1 METKP
6 FFMRTKEEIE
16 QLLPADSDQREQ
28 ALKSLEHS
36 FSLYDFDGNHKPHP
50 YEKENLLEVIGRR
63 EMYVVDNNSPWQSE
77 CKAHLDKAFIISA
90 ALSREHPS
98 TKALILDATHSGL
111 GNLFVFGCYANIN
124 RVHIDRIDFSFSHVF
139 DMQKLEDASD
149 KSGEAFAKQKA
160 QERKNNEYDR
170 AAIQN
175 HIWLEFLF
183 ASSLGKTPIKTD
195 FMLSGKASDLP
206 NRDSIQEIISRIQA
220 DIQRRLPKCKHNLK
234 NTKNVVERCYAKL
247 LLEDRK
253 TRNDFD
259 RQDYDN
265 VFGDMYIVS
274 AAIYLGANILTGDN
288 SLKQMASYAGIKCF
302 KQLHSH
308 PTGNA

>member
-16 QLLPADSDQREQ
+16 KILPADSVQRQQ

-50 YEKENLLEVIGRR
+50 YEKENLLEVISRR

-77 CKAHLDKAFIISA
+77 CQAHLDKAFIISA

-98 TKALILDATHSGL
+98 TKALILDATRCEL
-111 GNLFVFGCYANIN
+111 GNLFAFGCYENVA
-124 RVHIDRIDFSFSHVF
+124 RVHIDRIDSSFGHVF
-139 DMQKLEDASD
+139 DMEKLEKASD
-149 KSGEAFAKQKA
+149 KSGEAFAKLKK
-160 QERKNNEYDR
+160 QEKVNNDHDKT
-170 AAIQN
+170 AIRN
-175 HIWLEFLF
+175 HIGLELFFLS
-183 ASSLGKTPIKTD
+183 ALGTTPIKTN
-195 FMLSGKASDLP
+195 FIQSGKASDLP
-206 NRDSIQEIISRIQA
+206 NRDSIHEIISRFQA

-234 NTKNVVERCYAKL
+234 QTKNAVERCYARL

-259 RQDYDN
+259 KPDYDN

-274 AAIYLGANILTGDN
+274 TAIYLGANILTGDN
-288 SLKQMASYAGIKCF
+288 GLKQMATYAGVKCF
-302 KQLHSH
+302 KQL
-308 PTGNA
+308 PVK

>member
-1 METKP
+1 
-6 FFMRTKEEIE
+6 MRTKQEIE
-16 QLLPADSDQREQ
+16 QILPADSAQREQ

-50 YEKENLLEVIGRR
+50 YEKENLLEVVSGR

-98 TKALILDATHSGL
+98 TKALILDATRSGL
-111 GNLFVFGCYANIN
+111 GNLFAFGCYPTIA
-124 RVHIDRIDFSFSHVF
+124 RVHLDRIDSSFAQVF
-139 DMQKLEDASD
+139 DMEKLEKASD

-160 QERKNNEYDR
+160 LEKINNEHDKT
-170 AAIQN
+170 AIRN
-175 HIWLEFLF
+175 HIGLELFFLS
-183 ASSLGKTPIKTD
+183 ALGSTPIKTD
-195 FMLSGKASDLP
+195 FIQSGKASDLP
-206 NRDSIQEIISRIQA
+206 NRDSIHEIISRIQA
-220 DIQRRLPKCKHNLK
+220 DIQRRLPTCKHNLK
-234 NTKNVVERCYAKL
+234 KTKNVVERCYAKL

-259 RQDYDN
+259 RPDYDN

-274 AAIYLGANILTGDN
+274 TAIYLGANILTADN
-288 SLKQMASYAGIKCF
+288 GLKQMASYAGIKCF
-302 KQLHSH
+302 KQLPKS
-308 PTGNA
+308 A

>member
-1 METKP
+1 
-6 FFMRTKEEIE
+6 MRTKEEIE
-16 QLLPADSDQREQ
+16 QILPADSAQREQ

-50 YEKENLLEVIGRR
+50 YEKENLLEVISRR

-98 TKALILDATHSGL
+98 IKALILDATRSGL
-111 GNLFVFGCYANIN
+111 GNLFAFGCYANIA
-124 RVHIDRIDFSFSHVF
+124 RVHIDRIDSSFSHVF

-160 QERKNNEYDR
+160 QERINNEYDR

-175 HIWLEFLF
+175 HIWLELLF
-183 ASSLGKTPIKTD
+183 ASSLGKKPIKTD
-195 FMLSGKASDLP
+195 FMISGKASDLP
-206 NRDSIQEIISRIQA
+206 NRDSIQEVITRLQA
-220 DIQRRLPKCKHNLK
+220 YIQRQLSKCKHNLK

-259 RQDYDN
+259 KPNYDN

-274 AAIYLGANILTGDN
+274 AAIYLGANIMTGDKG
-288 SLKQMASYAGIKCF
+288 LKKMASYAGIKCF
-302 KQLHSH
+302 KQLPKS
-308 PTGNA
+308 A

>member
-1 METKP
+1 MEAKP
-6 FFMRTKEEIE
+6 FFMRTREEIE
-16 QLLPADSDQREQ
+16 QILPADSAQREQ

-36 FSLYDFDGNHKPHP
+36 FSLYDYDGNHKPHP

-77 CKAHLDKAFIISA
+77 CKSHLDKAFIISA

-98 TKALILDATHSGL
+98 TKALILDATRSEL
-111 GNLFVFGCYANIN
+111 GNLFAFGCYANVA
-124 RVHIDRIDFSFSHVF
+124 RVHIDRIDSSFGHVF
-139 DMQKLEDASD
+139 DMRKLEKASD

-160 QERKNNEYDR
+160 QEKINNEHDKT
-170 AAIQN
+170 AIQN
-175 HIWLEFLF
+175 HLWLELLF
-183 ASSLGKTPIKTD
+183 AASRGIKTD

-206 NRDSIQEIISRIQA
+206 NRDSIHEIISRIQA
-220 DIQRRLPKCKHNLK
+220 DIQRRLPTCKHNLK

-259 RQDYDN
+259 RPDYDN

-274 AAIYLGANILTGDN
+274 AAIYLGANLLTADN
-288 SLKQMASYAGIKCF
+288 GLKQMASYAGIKCF
-302 KQLHSH
+302 KQVPKL
-308 PTGNA
+308 A